1 MKKLKAILIIVLS
14 SIFSG
19 SLLASVQVNFDYK
32 TFLIPNEG
40 PYVET
45 HLNFIGGTMNYARN
59 TDGFLEANLE
69 ALIIFRNSDGI
80 VAYEKINLKSP
91 ETMDSLFV
99 DFLDIRRFTL
109 SAGSYYLELS
119 ITDLNIENSA
129 SLMYEEVVEIPAYDL
144 LTISDIILIS
154 GWGPTEESN
163 DLSRSGY
170 DVLPRVSSVYS
181 GGDNQ
186 LAFYT
191 EVYHTDKF
199 FDNGKEFIIST
210 SIENAYFTKVIQE
223 SVNYKKFSPNSVIPL
238 IQTKRIN
245 ELQEGVYNLTI
256 EIRDRE
262 NVVQSSKRLEF
273 IKTSGNNTNST
284 IGENKKVLDE
294 FSAHVAQL
302 KDEDQLYD
310 HLLSL
315 EPIADVYDLRTIRS
329 TISNDRSDD
338 ELDVIKTEE
347 TSIENIQLQIESSAN
362 LNNMQNFLYKFWV
375 EKSPESPLKSW
386 LEYLS
391 RVEAVDAE
399 FGNRLKKGFE
409 TDRGR
414 IYLEYGS
421 PNTRVVRKYDTGA
434 NPYEIWHFY
443 QAKEFANKRFVFMD
457 TDQVLND
464 YRLIQSDMI
473 GEVRND
479 NWIDMILSGV
489 QTNRVNN
496 QGQSALDKTTLSD
509 GARNIIK
516 DLYLNPR

>member
-1 MKKLKAILIIVLS
+1 MKKLNAILIIVLS

-19 SLLASVQVNFDYK
+19 SLLASIQVNFDYK

-45 HLNFIGGTMNYARN
+45 HLNFIGGTMKYARN
-59 TDGFLEANLE
+59 TNGLLQANIE
-69 ALIIFRNSDGI
+69 ALIIFRNSERI
-80 VAYEKINLKSP
+80 VAYEKINLTSP

-109 SAGSYYLELS
+109 ASGSYFLELS
-119 ITDLNIENSA
+119 ITDLNLENSTP
-129 SLMYEEVVEIPAYDL
+129 LMYEEIVEIPAYNL

-181 GGDNQ
+181 GDDNQ

-191 EVYHTDKF
+191 EAYHTDKF
-199 FDNGKEFIIST
+199 FSDGKEFIIST
-210 SIENAYFTKVIQE
+210 SIENAYFTKVIEE

-262 NVVQSSKRLEF
+262 NVVQSSKTLEF
-273 IKTSGNNTNST
+273 IKTSGNNTNSST
-284 IGENKKVLDE
+284 GENKEVLDE
-294 FSAHVAQL
+294 FSVYVDQL
-302 KDEDQLYD
+302 KDEDQLYA

-338 ELDVIKTEE
+338 DLEVIKTEK
-347 TSIENIQLQIESSAN
+347 TSNENIQLQIESNAK
-362 LNNMQNFLYKFWV
+362 LKNMQNFLYKFWV
-375 EKSPESPLKSW
+375 EKSPEGPLQSW

-421 PNTRVVRKYDTGA
+421 PNTRVIRKHDTGA

-496 QGQSALDKTTLSD
+496 QGQGALDKTTFSD

>member
-1 MKKLKAILIIVLS
+1 MKKLKITLILALS

-19 SLLASVQVNFDYK
+19 SLIASVQVNFDYK

-45 HLNFIGGTMNYARN
+45 HLNFIGGSMNYLRN
-59 TDGFLEANLE
+59 DQGFLEANIE
-69 ALIIFRNSDGI
+69 ALIIFKNTNEI

-109 SAGSYYLELS
+109 EAGTYSLELS
-119 ITDLNIENSA
+119 ITDLNIENSDP
-129 SLMYEEVVEIPAYDL
+129 LVHQENVEVPAYNL
-144 LTISDIILIS
+144 LSISDVILIS
-154 GWGPTEESN
+154 GWGATEESN
-163 DLSRSGY
+163 DLSRSGF

-181 GGDNQ
+181 SDDNQ

-191 EVYHTDKF
+191 EIYHTDKF
-199 FDNGKEFIIST
+199 FDDGKEFLVST
-210 SIENAYFTKVIQE
+210 SIENGHMTKIIQE
-223 SVNYKKFSPNSVIPL
+223 TMNYKKFSPNSVIPL
-238 IQTKRIN
+238 IQTKKIN
-245 ELQEGVYNLTI
+245 ELKKGVYNLII

-262 NVVQSSKRLEF
+262 NVVQASKRIEF
-273 IKTSGNNTNST
+273 IKTSNASLADN
-284 IGENKKVLDE
+284 IEENKRVLNEFTAYVRQLQNEDE
-294 FSAHVAQL
+294 
-302 KDEDQLYD
+302 LYE

-329 TISNDRSDD
+329 TMSNDDD
-338 ELDVIKTEE
+338 YNNHGTEKKPD
-347 TSIENIQLQIESSAN
+347 TTIEPNDNSRAK
-362 LNNMQNFLYKFWV
+362 LNNMQNFLNNFWV
-375 EKSPESPLKSW
+375 EKNPEAPLSAWIDYKN
-386 LEYLS
+386 
-391 RVEAVDAE
+391 RVESVNAE
-399 FGNRLKKGFE
+399 FGNRLKKGYE

-414 IYLEYGS
+414 VYLEYGS
-421 PNTRVVRKYDTGA
+421 PNTRVIRKYDTGA

-464 YRLIQSDMI
+464 YILIQSDMI

-479 NWIDMILSGV
+479 NWIDMILNGI

-496 QGQSALDKTTLSD
+496 QGQNALDKTTFSD

>member
-1 MKKLKAILIIVLS
+1 MKKLNAILFIVLS

-19 SLLASVQVNFDYK
+19 SLLASIQVNFDYK

-45 HLNFIGGTMNYARN
+45 HLNFIGGTMKYARN
-59 TDGFLEANLE
+59 TNGLLQANIE
-69 ALIIFRNSDGI
+69 ALIIFRNSERI
-80 VAYEKINLKSP
+80 VAYEKINLTSP

-109 SAGSYYLELS
+109 ASGSYFLELS
-119 ITDLNIENSA
+119 ITDLNLENSTP
-129 SLMYEEVVEIPAYDL
+129 LMYEEIVEIPAYNL

-181 GGDNQ
+181 GDDNQ

-191 EVYHTDKF
+191 EAYHTDKF
-199 FDNGKEFIIST
+199 FSDGKEFIIST
-210 SIENAYFTKVIQE
+210 SIENAYFTKVIEE

-262 NVVQSSKRLEF
+262 NVVQSSKTLEF
-273 IKTSGNNTNST
+273 IKTSGNNTNSST
-284 IGENKKVLDE
+284 GENKEVLDE
-294 FSAHVAQL
+294 FSVYVNQL
-302 KDEDQLYD
+302 KDEDQLYA

-338 ELDVIKTEE
+338 DLEVIKTEK
-347 TSIENIQLQIESSAN
+347 TSNENIQLQIESNAK

-375 EKSPESPLKSW
+375 EKSPEGPLQSW

-421 PNTRVVRKYDTGA
+421 PNTRVIRKHDTGA

-496 QGQSALDKTTLSD
+496 QGQGALDKTTFSD

>member
-1 MKKLKAILIIVLS
+1 MKKLNAILIIVLS

-19 SLLASVQVNFDYK
+19 SLLASIQVNFDYK

-45 HLNFIGGTMNYARN
+45 HLNFIGGTMKYARN
-59 TDGFLEANLE
+59 TNGLLQANIE
-69 ALIIFRNSDGI
+69 ALIIFRNLERI
-80 VAYEKINLKSP
+80 VAYEKINLTSP

-109 SAGSYYLELS
+109 ASGSYFLELS
-119 ITDLNIENSA
+119 ITDLNLENSTP
-129 SLMYEEVVEIPAYDL
+129 LMYEEIVEIPAYNL

-181 GGDNQ
+181 GDDNQ

-191 EVYHTDKF
+191 EAYHTDKF
-199 FDNGKEFIIST
+199 FNDGKEFIIST
-210 SIENAYFTKVIQE
+210 SIENAYFTKVIEE

-262 NVVQSSKRLEF
+262 NVVQSSKTLEF
-273 IKTSGNNTNST
+273 IKTSGNNTNSST
-284 IGENKKVLDE
+284 GENKEVLDE
-294 FSAHVAQL
+294 FCVYVDQL
-302 KDEDQLYD
+302 KDEDQLYA

-338 ELDVIKTEE
+338 DLEVIKTEK
-347 TSIENIQLQIESSAN
+347 TSNENIQLQIESNAK
-362 LNNMQNFLYKFWV
+362 LKNMQNFLYKFWV
-375 EKSPESPLKSW
+375 EKSPEGPLQSW

-421 PNTRVVRKYDTGA
+421 PNTRVIRKHDTGA

-496 QGQSALDKTTLSD
+496 QGQGALDKTTFSD